1 MQGLKLYSFPVFLL
15 ILLAGSIFTFKNSII
30 TAAEELKCLKCH
42 KGKDSLEKYVQE
54 GKVKSAEDLRD
65 LVRKGPKAGLHITST
80 DEDLEKA
87 IRYLNLK

>member
-1 MQGLKLYSFPVFLL
+1 MQGFKLYSLTIFLL
-15 ILLAGSIFTFKNSII
+15 ILVAGSILTFKNTI
-30 TAAEELKCLKCH
+30 TTSAEDFKCLKCH

-54 GKVKSAEDLRD
+54 GKIKSASDLRN
-65 LVRKGPKAGLHITST
+65 LVRQGPKAGLHLTTS